1 MPSFFNNLFGKKKT
15 PTKKNI
21 NDTIINLK
29 SKYEHLEKKE
39 KLMEYKHNKEI
50 EQAKKYLRVKNKK
63 KAIECMKRSKL
74 YENNL
79 DKISGMKYNLDNQI
93 ISLEQIETSTH
104 VVESIKESNSVMKQE
119 LIDLDKVEDIKDDMA
134 EHIEDANEMSNIL
147 SEPITGEVFDEDD
160 LMDELEL
167 LDNNDKDEKLETNIE
182 EKTSTE
188 FPSIN
193 SEFKNNTPEEIK
205 SDDEKEFNKL
215 LEIME

>member
-1 MPSFFNNLFGKKKT
+1 MPSFLNNLFGKKKT

-21 NDTIINLK
+21 NDTIISLK

-39 KLMEYKHNKEI
+39 KLMEHKHNKER

-93 ISLEQIETSTH
+93 ISLEQIETSKH
-104 VVESIKESNSVMKQE
+104 IVESIKESNSVMKQE

-160 LMDELEL
+160 LMEELEL
-167 LDNNDKDEKLETNIE
+167 LDNVDKDEKFENIIEEETN
-182 EKTSTE
+182 TV

-193 SEFKNNTPEEIK
+193 SEFKNNSPEEIK